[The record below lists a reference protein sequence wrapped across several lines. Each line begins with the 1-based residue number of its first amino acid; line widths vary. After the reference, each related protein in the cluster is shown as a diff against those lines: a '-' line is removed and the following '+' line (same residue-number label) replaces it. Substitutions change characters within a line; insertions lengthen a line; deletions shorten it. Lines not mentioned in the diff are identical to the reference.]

1 MNLSAG
7 KGTWLVDAQE
17 IGSRGFRFSRAQ
29 VVFISEK
36 RKTYNSTN
44 SYSLNSVNFMCKFE
58 PKNAVTVEV
67 SSVVWVWLTSGV

>member
-44 SYSLNSVNFMCKFE
+44 SYSFNSVNFMCKFE
-58 PKNAVTVEV
+58 PKNVITVEV
-67 SSVVWVWLTSGV
+67 CSVTYL